1 METTQFHRAKQHL
14 FDSADPQNSPKTLAQ
29 RNLNKYLGFPMI
41 LLLCGSLLVLL
52 AGHRLVNIVVLT
64 SVILATFFLTFEF
77 LRWSGIKFLCDCLQ
91 IKKWI
96 RLSEAV

>member
-1 METTQFHRAKQHL
+1 MQHL
-14 FDSADPQNSPKTLAQ
+14 FDSADPPRFSKSAQ
-29 RNLNKYLGFPMI
+29 RNLNKFLGFPMI

-77 LRWSGIKFLCDCLQ
+77 LRWRGMKFLRDLQ
-91 IKKWI
+91 VKRWN
-96 RLSEAV
+96 